1 MASSLSYFYKDHNM
15 TTIPHSLDAHQTLPG
30 LRSAV
35 IAGHADKWFF
45 LSGDHPATG
54 ERALRAESCLLQPER
69 GDTVLV
75 CSGVVVGVT
84 TVSYILAVL
93 SRTDPQRGALML
105 PGGAT
110 MTAEN
115 GNLSISAQQIDMTG
129 QQALKLQA
137 PQLAITAVQADM
149 RFNSLTT
156 VAQTITTTVSRL
168 LQKATDSF
176 RWTQNLDE
184 SRAGRMRLQVSE
196 RLHIKAKHASMI
208 AEGQVKID
216 GEKID
221 LG

>member
-1 MASSLSYFYKDHNM
+1 M
-15 TTIPHSLDAHQTLPG
+15 TSTHHTLDAHQPLPA
-30 LRSAV
+30 LRSAM
-35 IAGHADKWFF
+35 ITGQADKWFF
-45 LSGDHPATG
+45 LGGDNAATG
-54 ERALRAESCLLQPER
+54 ERALRAESCLLQPEL

-84 TVSYILAVL
+84 TVSYVLAVL
-93 SRTDPQRGALML
+93 SRTDPQQGALML

-110 MTAEN
+110 LTADN
-115 GNLSISAQQIDMTG
+115 GSLSIAARQIDLAG

-137 PQLAITAVQADM
+137 PQLAITAVQASM
-149 RFNSLTT
+149 TFNSLNTI
-156 VAQTITTTVSRL
+156 AQTITTTVGRL
-168 LQKATDSF
+168 LQRATDSF

>member
-1 MASSLSYFYKDHNM
+1 M
-15 TTIPHSLDAHQTLPG
+15 TTAPQALEASQPLLG

-35 IAGHADKWFF
+35 IAGQADKWFF
-45 LSGDHPATG
+45 LSSNNAASD

-75 CSGVVVGVT
+75 CSGVAVGVT
-84 TVSYILAVL
+84 SVAYILAVL
-93 SRTDPQRGALML
+93 SRTDPQQGALLL
-105 PGGAT
+105 PGGASL
-110 MTAEN
+110 TADN
-115 GNLSISAQQIDMTG
+115 GNLSIAARRIDLAG

-137 PQLAITAVQADM
+137 PDLAITAVQADM
-149 RFNSLTT
+149 KFNSLSTI
-156 VAQTITTTVSRL
+156 AQTITTTVGRL
-168 LQKATDSF
+168 LQKATNSF

>member
-1 MASSLSYFYKDHNM
+1 M
-15 TTIPHSLDAHQTLPG
+15 TTAPQALEASQPLLG

-35 IAGHADKWFF
+35 IAGQADKWFF
-45 LSGDHPATG
+45 LSSNNAASD

-75 CSGVVVGVT
+75 CSGVAVGVT
-84 TVSYILAVL
+84 SVSYILAVL
-93 SRTDPQRGALML
+93 SRTDPQQGALLL
-105 PGGAT
+105 PGGASL
-110 MTAEN
+110 TADN
-115 GNLSISAQQIDMTG
+115 GNLSIAARRIDLAG

-137 PQLAITAVQADM
+137 PDLAITAVQADM
-149 RFNSLTT
+149 KFNSLSTI
-156 VAQTITTTVSRL
+156 AQTITTTVGRL

-184 SRAGRMRLQVSE
+184 SCAGRMRLQVSE

>member
-1 MASSLSYFYKDHNM
+1 M
-15 TTIPHSLDAHQTLPG
+15 TTAPQALEASQPLLG

-35 IAGHADKWFF
+35 IAGQADKWFF
-45 LSGDHPATG
+45 LSSNNAASD

-75 CSGVVVGVT
+75 CSGVAVGVT
-84 TVSYILAVL
+84 SVSYILAVL
-93 SRTDPQRGALML
+93 SRTDPQQGALLL
-105 PGGAT
+105 PGGASL
-110 MTAEN
+110 TADN
-115 GNLSISAQQIDMTG
+115 GNLSIAARRIDLAG

-137 PQLAITAVQADM
+137 PDLAITAVQADM
-149 RFNSLTT
+149 KFSNLSTI
-156 VAQTITTTVSRL
+156 AQTITTTVGRL

-196 RLHIKAKHASMI
+196 RLHIKAKHASVI
-208 AEGQVKID
+208 AQGQVKID

>member
-1 MASSLSYFYKDHNM
+1 MANHLNDFYKDYPM
-15 TTIPHSLDAHQTLPG
+15 TTTPHTLDASQSMPG

-35 IAGHADKWFF
+35 IAGQADKWYF
-45 LSGDHPATG
+45 LSGNHADSG

-75 CSGVVVGVT
+75 CSGVAVGVT
-84 TVSYILAVL
+84 SVAYILAVL
-93 SRTDPQRGALML
+93 SRTDPQQGALLL
-105 PGGAT
+105 PGGAS

-115 GNLSISAQQIDMTG
+115 GNLTIAARQIDLAG
-129 QQALKLQA
+129 QQALKLKA
-137 PQLAITAVQADM
+137 PQMVITAVQADM
-149 RFNSLTT
+149 TFNSLSTI
-156 VAQTITTTVSRL
+156 AQTITTTVGRL

-184 SRAGRMRLQVSE
+184 SRAGRMRLQVGE

>member
-1 MASSLSYFYKDHNM
+1 M
-15 TTIPHSLDAHQTLPG
+15 TTAPQALEASQPLLG

-35 IAGHADKWFF
+35 IAGKADKWFF
-45 LSGDHPATG
+45 ICSDRAFAD

-75 CSGVVVGVT
+75 CGGVAVGVT
-84 TVSYILAVL
+84 SVSYILAVL
-93 SRTDPQRGALML
+93 SRTDPQQGALML
-105 PGGAT
+105 PGGVK

-115 GNLSISAQQIDMTG
+115 GNLSVAAKQIDLSG
-129 QQALKLQA
+129 QQALNLRA
-137 PQLAITAVQADM
+137 PHLAITAAQADM
-149 RFNSLTT
+149 KFDTLSTI
-156 VAQTITTTVSRL
+156 AQNITTTVGRL

-184 SRAGRMRLQVSE
+184 SRAGRMRWQVSE
-196 RLHIKAKHASMI
+196 RLHIKAKHASVI
-208 AEGQVKID
+208 AQGQVKID

>member
-1 MASSLSYFYKDHNM
+1 M
-15 TTIPHSLDAHQTLPG
+15 TTAPQALEASQPLLG

-35 IAGHADKWFF
+35 IAGQADKWFF
-45 LSGDHPATG
+45 LSSNNAASD

-75 CSGVVVGVT
+75 CSGVAVGVT
-84 TVSYILAVL
+84 SVAYILAVL
-93 SRTDPQRGALML
+93 SRTDPQQGALLL
-105 PGGAT
+105 PGGASL
-110 MTAEN
+110 TADN
-115 GNLSISAQQIDMTG
+115 GNLSIAARRIDLAG

-137 PQLAITAVQADM
+137 PDLAITAVQADM
-149 RFNSLTT
+149 KFNSLSTI
-156 VAQTITTTVSRL
+156 AQTITTTVGRL

>member
-1 MASSLSYFYKDHNM
+1 M
-15 TTIPHSLDAHQTLPG
+15 TNTPFTPHTLDAQQPALG

-35 IAGHADKWFF
+35 IAGQADKWFF
-45 LSGDHPATG
+45 LSTDHAVTG

-75 CSGVVVGVT
+75 CSGVAVGVT
-84 TVSYILAVL
+84 SVSYILAVL
-93 SRTDPQRGALML
+93 SRTDPQQGALML

-110 MTAEN
+110 LTADN
-115 GNLSISAQQIDMTG
+115 GNLSLSARQLDLAGDQSLN
-129 QQALKLQA
+129 LKA
-137 PQLAITAVQADM
+137 PKLAITAVQADM
-149 RFNSLTT
+149 TFNNLSTI
-156 VAQTITTTVSRL
+156 AQTITTTVGRL
-168 LQKATDSF
+168 LQRATDSF

-184 SRAGRMRLQVSE
+184 SRAGRMRLQVAE

-216 GEKID
+216 GDKID